1 MAFDVGA
8 ITARLELKKDQWD
21 KSVNAI
27 NKSQKEMTKQVGKT
41 SKAISGMWKQIF
53 VGVGITNVVSGAIR
67 GLKNQ
72 IADTVRVGRSFEK
85 EWANVTT
92 MLSVSREESDK
103 LRMDLRRLSPTLG
116 DTTDLARGMYQVLSA
131 SIEPA
136 KAIELLGTAARSAKA
151 GVTDT
156 ATAVDAITTVIN
168 AYGLEAEAA
177 TEISDLMFGTVK
189 RGKLTYEELAHSIG
203 TVVPVAATVGIE
215 FREIAAAT
223 ATLTRQGIQASKA
236 TMQLR
241 QVIMSVLSA
250 SEETRKKAR
259 DLGFE
264 FSAQALKAKGLGQF
278 IFDLQRAVGGNNEL
292 LKVFV
297 PNVRALSGVMAL
309 GGKAAAGFAKD
320 LDFLKEV
327 AGFTDEA
334 LAKQMETADFWAE
347 TFKVAADKVKISAYE
362 GFIDPLRETIK
373 TTEDFDEKVTQK
385 VNRFAVIAEE
395 AGTAAH
401 KAAGILAKFLKVR
414 VAIDPFNLM
423 IKTGTQYLDE
433 HTVSLETV
441 TAAAKDMVDEIRAET
456 EKTDVA
462 NAAQQRM
469 TETINTQLPSLG
481 SLRFNYETLGWELV
495 EYTEILKKATDAQKD
510 FGQTA
515 YHEMLPPAKSITGI
529 LEGAAWQAENFE
541 DNVYSAS
548 EGAKKDLAAFASEA
562 GSIMSGM
569 GAHNKALAYTG
580 AIVNTAAGV
589 TMALKHYPPPLSI
602 WMAAIQSAAGA
613 VQIATI
619 EGTPVPSA
627 EKGAYLPS
635 PAIIEAGH
643 GPMGE
648 VVMPLDKAPIE
659 LMKGGHETI
668 GGAKVDFNF
677 FAPLI
682 STTGIADS
690 DLSRVSAE
698 LFHKME
704 EEARRRGY
712 SLNGS

>member
-8 ITARLELKKDQWD
+8 IIARLELKKDQWD

-27 NKSQKEMTKQVGKT
+27 NKSQKAMTTQVGKT

-53 VGVGITNVVSGAIR
+53 VGVGITNMVSGAIR

-92 MLSVSREESDK
+92 MLSVSRKESDK
-103 LRMDLRRLSPTLG
+103 LKMDLRRLSPTLG
-116 DTTDLARGMYQVLSA
+116 DITDLAKGMYQVLSA

-136 KAIELLGTAARSAKA
+136 KAIKLLETAARSAKA

-177 TEISDLMFGTVK
+177 TEISDLMFGAVK
-189 RGKLTYEELAHSIG
+189 RGKLTYEELARSIG
-203 TVVPVAATVGIE
+203 TVIPIAATVGIS

-250 SEETRKKAR
+250 SEEMRTKAR

-264 FSAQALKAKGLGQF
+264 FTSQALKAKGLGQF
-278 IFDLQRAVGGNNEL
+278 IFDLTEAVGGNNEL
-292 LKVFV
+292 LKEFV

-309 GGKAAAGFAKD
+309 GGKAAKGLAYD

-327 AGFTDEA
+327 AGLTDEA
-334 LAKQMETADFWAE
+334 FTKQAETLDFWIEAME
-347 TFKVAADKVKISAYE
+347 VAADTVKSSAYE
-362 GFIDPLRETIK
+362 GFVEPLRETIR
-373 TTEDFDEKVTQK
+373 TAEEFDEKVTQK
-385 VNRFAVIAEE
+385 VNRLAGIAEE
-395 AGTAAH
+395 AGTAFH
-401 KAAGILAKFLKVR
+401 KATGIMAKFFGLR
-414 VAIDPFNLM
+414 VKIDPFYLA
-423 IKTGTQYLDE
+423 IKTGTKYTDE
-433 HTVSLETV
+433 HVVSLETMR
-441 TAAAKDMVDEIRAET
+441 AIAEDIVDEIRAGI
-456 EKTDVA
+456 DVIDEA

-469 TETINTQLPSLG
+469 TETINTQLPALG

-495 EYTEILKKATDAQKD
+495 EYTDILRKATEAQKE
-510 FGQTA
+510 FGQA
-515 YHEMLPPAKSITGI
+515 AFYEMLPPAKSIAGI

-548 EGAKKDLAAFASEA
+548 EGGEKNLADFASQA

-569 GAHNKALAYTG
+569 GAHNKAIAYSG
-580 AIVNTAAGV
+580 AIISTAAGIAK
-589 TMALKHYPPPLSI
+589 TIEAYPFPLSAI
-602 WMAAIQSAAGA
+602 MAALQAALGA

-619 EGTPVPSA
+619 AGTSVPSA

-643 GPMGE
+643 GPLGE
-648 VVMPLDKAPIE
+648 VVMPLDKAPID
-659 LMKGGHETI
+659 LMKGGGTQVD
-668 GGAKVDFNF
+668 GAKVDFNF

-690 DLSRVSAE
+690 DLSRVSEE

-712 SLNGS
+712 ELNGS